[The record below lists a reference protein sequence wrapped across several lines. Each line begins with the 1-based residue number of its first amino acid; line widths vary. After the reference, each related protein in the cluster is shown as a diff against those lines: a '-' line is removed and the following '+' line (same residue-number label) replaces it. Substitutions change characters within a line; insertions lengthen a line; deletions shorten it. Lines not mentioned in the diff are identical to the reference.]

1 VTQDSLLARLVADG
15 GVFRLG
21 DARFI
26 LIRPETLVGVHK
38 ALARA
43 HGDSAAESLAEGG
56 RAGGA
61 RAVRGLR
68 GSVEERATAL
78 AEMGSQLGW
87 GAFTVESVTPTTFV
101 ISVENSPFPEA
112 HGSSDTPVCHLIRG
126 VLQALAD
133 DVFRRAVRIV
143 ESECAATGASRCV
156 FEAVDASSH
165 ATRTRGEMG
174 GMPHSPHCS

>member
-1 VTQDSLLARLVADG
+1 VKSSSLLNQLVADG

-38 ALARA
+38 ALART
-43 HGDSAAESLAEGG
+43 HGASVAESLAEGG
-56 RAGGA
+56 RTGGA

-87 GAFTVESVTPTTFV
+87 GTFTVESVTPTTFV
-101 ISVENSPFPEA
+101 IAVENSPFPEA
-112 HGSSDTPVCHLIRG
+112 HGSADAPVCHLIRG
-126 VLQALAD
+126 VFQALAD
-133 DVFRRAVRIV
+133 DVFRHAVRIV
-143 ESECAATGASRCV
+143 ESECVATGSRRCV
-156 FEAVDASSH
+156 FQAVDAPSG

-174 GMPHSPHCS
+174 GMPHSPHGP